1 MTEWLTALLASPL
14 VIAAIAGIITVV
26 SKSLDRRS
34 QSWAREL
41 NAKAALLDAEA
52 QLTLAEAKAR
62 ESQTKLTESEAHR
75 MRTHAERQ
83 DQQIEALF
91 ARVAFLEEVNAIKD
105 ADLRATRAERDEAHE
120 QRDQARERIDA
131 MLDEYARI
139 RRAGGRLP
147 KDTPKPF
154 ARFDTTTP
162 VGTQGK
168 NA

>member
-1 MTEWLTALLASPL
+1 MPEWLTSLLAIPA
-14 VIAAIAGIITVV
+14 VGAAIAGCVTVV
-26 SKSLDRRS
+26 SKSLDQRS

-41 NAKAALLDAEA
+41 NAKAALIDAEA
-52 QLTLAEAKAR
+52 QKTLAEARAR

-75 MRTHAERQ
+75 MRAHAERQ

-91 ARVAFLEEVNAIKD
+91 ERVAYLEHANAQQ
-105 ADLRATRAERDEAHE
+105 ANDLRATRAERDEAHE

-154 ARFDTTTP
+154 ARFDSTAP
-162 VGTQGK
+162 FHTQGK
-168 NA
+168 AT

>member
-1 MTEWLTALLASPL
+1 MPDWLSALLASPL
-14 VIAAIAGIITVV
+14 VIAAIAGCVTVV

-41 NAKAALLDAEA
+41 NARAALLDAEA
-52 QLTLAEAKAR
+52 QKMLAEAKAR
-62 ESQTKLTESEAHR
+62 DSLTKITESDAWAIRSAFEQQR
-75 MRTHAERQ
+75 
-83 DQQIEALF
+83 QQIEMLSE
-91 ARVAFLEEVNAIKD
+91 RVAYLEKLDEQKD

-131 MLDEYARI
+131 MIDEYARI

-154 ARFDTTTP
+154 ARFDSTVPFHT
-162 VGTQGK
+162 GK
-168 NA
+168 ST

>member
-1 MTEWLTALLASPL
+1 MSEALASLLTVPAVGVAL
-14 VIAAIAGIITVV
+14 AALIGVI
-26 SKSLDRRS
+26 SKALERRS
-34 QSWAREL
+34 QSWAHEL

-52 QLTLAEAKAR
+52 QKTLAEARAH

-75 MRTHAERQ
+75 MRAHAERQ

-91 ARVAFLEEVNAIKD
+91 ARVAFLEEANAIKD
-105 ADLRATRAERDEAHE
+105 ADLRSTRAERDKAH
-120 QRDQARERIDA
+120 ERIDA

-154 ARFDTTTP
+154 ARFDSTVP
-162 VGTQGK
+162 FHTQGK
-168 NA
+168 AT

>member
-1 MTEWLTALLASPL
+1 MPEWLTALLASPL
-14 VIAAIAGIITVV
+14 VIAAVAGVITVV

-41 NAKAALLDAEA
+41 NAKAAVLDAEA

-62 ESQTKLTESEAHR
+62 ESLTKLTASDAHVIRSTVEA
-75 MRTHAERQ
+75 Q
-83 DQQIEALF
+83 QQQIELLSLRIAY
-91 ARVAFLEEVNAIKD
+91 LEKLDEQKD
-105 ADLRATRAERDEAHE
+105 EDLRATRAERDEAHE

-131 MLDEYARI
+131 MIDEYARI

-154 ARFDTTTP
+154 ERFDHTTP
-162 VGTQGK
+162 FHTQGPR
-168 NA
+168 

>member
-1 MTEWLTALLASPL
+1 MPDWLSALLASPL
-14 VIAAIAGIITVV
+14 VIAAIAGCVTVV

-52 QLTLAEAKAR
+52 QKTLAEARAR

-75 MRTHAERQ
+75 MRAHAERQ

-91 ARVAFLEEVNAIKD
+91 ARVAYLEATLDAKD
-105 ADLRATRAERDEAHE
+105 ADLRTARAERDEAH
-120 QRDQARERIDA
+120 DRIDA
-131 MLDEYARI
+131 MIDEYARI
-139 RRAGGRLP
+139 RRSGRLP

-154 ARFDTTTP
+154 ARFDHTVPFHT
-162 VGTQGK
+162 GK
-168 NA
+168 AT

>member
-1 MTEWLTALLASPL
+1 MPDWLSALLASPL

-41 NAKAALLDAEA
+41 NARASLLDAEA
-52 QLTLAEAKAR
+52 QLKLAEAQAR

-91 ARVAFLEEVNAIKD
+91 ARVAFLEETGAIKD

-120 QRDQARERIDA
+120 RIDA
-131 MLDEYARI
+131 MLADYVRI
-139 RRAGGRLP
+139 QRSGRLP
-147 KDTPKPF
+147 K
-154 ARFDTTTP
+154 TTP
-162 VGTQGK
+162 ASFKLDHTVPFHTGK
-168 NA
+168 AT

>member
-1 MTEWLTALLASPL
+1 MPDWLSALLASPL
-14 VIAAIAGIITVV
+14 VIAAIAGLITVV

-34 QSWAREL
+34 QAWTGEL

-91 ARVAFLEEVNAIKD
+91 ARVAFLEEANAIKD
-105 ADLRATRAERDEAHE
+105 ADLRSTRAERDEAH
-120 QRDQARERIDA
+120 ERIDA

-139 RRAGGRLP
+139 RRSGGRLP

-154 ARFDTTTP
+154 ARFDATAP
-162 VGTQGK
+162 FHTQGK
-168 NA
+168 AT

>member
-1 MTEWLTALLASPL
+1 MPEWLTALLAIPA
-14 VIAAIAGIITVV
+14 VGAAIAALIGVV
-26 SKSLDRRS
+26 SKALDRRS

-120 QRDQARERIDA
+120 RIDA
-131 MLDEYARI
+131 MISEYARI
-139 RRAGGRLP
+139 QRSGRLP

-154 ARFDTTTP
+154 ARFDHTVPFHTSKT
-162 VGTQGK
+162 
-168 NA
+168 